1 MDNTL
6 IISYI
11 IYDYGHHLSDV
22 KQNKTK
28 VWNKIENRWCPIER
42 PHMMYY
48 NLTLYI

>member
-28 VWNKIENRWCPIER
+28 SMK
-42 PHMMYY
+42 
-48 NLTLYI
+48 